1 MRLPVPRTT
10 DQQLLRL
17 ICELLVEIR
26 DRLPTAASVSPVM
39 VGSGEGVQ
47 LREPAVVPSPEPPAL
62 LVEPAGGSTAA
73 EPEPVPVKPARRR
86 TRVAEPQPGLT
97 EGEPDT
103 ATGGKTTRSRRTRRA
118 TRNNS

>member
-47 LREPAVVPSPEPPAL
+47 LREPVRSPAHPGL
-62 LVEPAGGSTAA
+62 LGEPAA
-73 EPEPVPVKPARRR
+73 PESVAVGPASRGAQG
-86 TRVAEPQPGLT
+86 AEPQPGLS
-97 EGEPDT
+97 EGQPDD
-103 ATGGKTTRSRRTRRA
+103 ATGGKTPRSRRTGGA

>member
-62 LVEPAGGSTAA
+62 LVEPAGGNTA
-73 EPEPVPVKPARRR
+73 
-86 TRVAEPQPGLT
+86 
-97 EGEPDT
+97 PDT

>member
-62 LVEPAGGSTAA
+62 LVEPAGGST
-73 EPEPVPVKPARRR
+73 
-86 TRVAEPQPGLT
+86 
-97 EGEPDT
+97 PDT

>member
-39 VGSGEGVQ
+39 IGSGEGVQ
-47 LREPAVVPSPEPPAL
+47 LREPVPSPEPPAL
-62 LVEPAGGSTAA
+62 LVEPAGGSTAAA

-86 TRVAEPQPGLT
+86 TRVAEPQPGLM

>member
-73 EPEPVPVKPARRR
+73 EPEPVPVNPARRR
-86 TRVAEPQPGLT
+86 TRVAEPQPGLMG
-97 EGEPDT
+97 GEPDT

>member
-62 LVEPAGGSTAA
+62 LVEPA

-86 TRVAEPQPGLT
+86 TQVAEPQPGLM

>member
-17 ICELLVEIR
+17 MCELLVEIR

-47 LREPAVVPSPEPPAL
+47 LREPAVVPSPEPPL

-86 TRVAEPQPGLT
+86 TRVAEPQPGLM

>member
-62 LVEPAGGSTAA
+62 LVEPA
-73 EPEPVPVKPARRR
+73 EPEPVPVNPARRR
-86 TRVAEPQPGLT
+86 TRVAEPQPDLMG
-97 EGEPDT
+97 GEPDT

>member
-26 DRLPTAASVSPVM
+26 DRLPTAASVM

-47 LREPAVVPSPEPPAL
+47 LREPAVVPSPEPPL
-62 LVEPAGGSTAA
+62 LVEPAGGSTAAA

-86 TRVAEPQPGLT
+86 TRVAEPQPGLM

-118 TRNNS
+118 IRNNS

>member
-17 ICELLVEIR
+17 MCELLVEIR
-26 DRLPTAASVSPVM
+26 DRLPTAASVM
-39 VGSGEGVQ
+39 GCSGEGVQ
-47 LREPAVVPSPEPPAL
+47 LREPAVVPSRERPAL
-62 LVEPAGGSTAA
+62 LVEPGSTAA
-73 EPEPVPVKPARRR
+73 AEPAPVPVKPARRR
-86 TRVAEPQPGLT
+86 TRVAEPQPGLM

-103 ATGGKTTRSRRTRRA
+103 ATGGKMTRSRRTRRA